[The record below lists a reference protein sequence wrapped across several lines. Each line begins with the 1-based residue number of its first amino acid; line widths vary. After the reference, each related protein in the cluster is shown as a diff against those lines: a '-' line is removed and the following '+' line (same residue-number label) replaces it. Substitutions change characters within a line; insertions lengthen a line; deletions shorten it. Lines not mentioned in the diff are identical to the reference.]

1 MADMRAVIFP
11 CILLLS
17 AGCFFGDRAPERRA
31 VSVSLPPSEG
41 HADVRF
47 SSDAPEVQEALK
59 IVDVELAPKGYVRD
73 KKAEGAQGAIAS
85 YARRASTGEQLL
97 GGPTVYLRDGY
108 LVIGF
113 SAGGGMGSR
122 IGPETE
128 RIMESL
134 RDALSHRF
142 GSDRVKIEH

>member
-1 MADMRAVIFP
+1 MRVIFP

-31 VSVSLPPSEG
+31 VSVSLP
-41 HADVRF
+41 
-47 SSDAPEVQEALK
+47 SSDASEVQEALK
-59 IVDVELAPKGYVRD
+59 IVNAELVPKGYVRD
-73 KKAEGAQGAIAS
+73 EKPEGSQGAVAS
-85 YARRASTGEQLL
+85 YARRASTGERLL
-97 GGPTVYLRDGY
+97 GGPTLYVRDGS

-128 RIMESL
+128 RTIQSL
-134 RDALSHRF
+134 RDALSRRY
-142 GSDRVKIEH
+142 GSARVKIQR

>member
-1 MADMRAVIFP
+1 MRAVIFP

-31 VSVSLPPSEG
+31 VLVSLSPSEG
-41 HADVRF
+41 HGDVGF
-47 SSDAPEVQEALK
+47 SSGAPEIQEALT
-59 IVDVELAPKGYVRD
+59 IVDVELLPKGYVRD
-73 KKAEGAQGAIAS
+73 EKAEGAQGAIAS
-85 YARRASTGEQLL
+85 YARRASAGERLL
-97 GGPTVYLRDGY
+97 GGPTLYLRDGY

-128 RIMESL
+128 RIVESL
-134 RDALSHRF
+134 RDALSRRY